1 MTREHLYDAITNVK
15 DALVD
20 EAANPRIPVVK
31 KRANWLKWGS
41 IAAAVVL
48 VLGAGGWWAL
58 SHIRF
63 GSSAAGGGGHEDGS
77 TVFMSYAGPVFP
89 LTALE
94 GGEGVTAER
103 RLTYDFSP
111 WIKTWWSNE
120 DEAASRTELTE
131 AQRQEV
137 LKDYNEWYPEGGR
150 WQSSTDLL
158 VTDAYTLQNPTE
170 EDKTVKLLYPFV
182 SSLRDL
188 ADNTPALTV
197 DGAASETTLHAGGY
211 SGGFEAPGGSD
222 DTGLLLNLAQLNSWD
237 QYKALLSDGRY
248 LDAALGDFPDLSG
261 LPVIAYKFTDAY
273 GPERDSGAGIPNPS
287 IWANFDLDYDKT
299 LVLSYGFN
307 GGRFDQENG
316 KMMRNFSIEQPGWRG
331 YGVPNFLFVLGE
343 DIQNL
348 TTGGYVTGGTDPDT
362 ETLNDGDWGVNVER
376 YETDLESALREI
388 AELMYSI
395 DNWFEDGDGTIRR
408 PDFDLYF
415 GLMKEFLCSYGPLS
429 ADSPARYGT
438 GMLEELDFLNVDRVF
453 YLEAEVTIPAGGSVT
468 LTAEMTKEASYDY
481 YCAHTENQDIYGYDM
496 VTKLGSS
503 LDFTSQTART
513 VNTDGLEIVRQ
524 NYGFDWAGGVNE
536 VELDQ
541 SVEHY
546 YLEVREAASKN
557 QE

>member
-1 MTREHLYDAITNVK
+1 MTPETLYDALTNVK

-20 EAANPRIPVVK
+20 EAANPRIAVVK

-48 VLGAGGWWAL
+48 VLGVGGWWAV
-58 SHIRF
+58 SHMHM
-63 GSSAAGGGGHEDGS
+63 GSSAGGGGHEDGS

-89 LTALE
+89 LTALK

-111 WIKTWWSNE
+111 WIKTRWSNE
-120 DEAASRTELTE
+120 DEAASRTWFTDEE
-131 AQRQEV
+131 RQEV
-137 LKDYNEWYPEGGR
+137 LADYNEWFPEGGHYV
-150 WQSSTDLL
+150 SSTDLL
-158 VTDAYTLQNPTE
+158 VTDAYTLENPTE
-170 EDKTVKLLYPFV
+170 EAKTVTLLYPFV

-211 SGGFEAPGGSD
+211 SGGFQAPGGSD
-222 DTGLLLNLAQLNSWD
+222 DTGLLLNLAQLNSWEE
-237 QYKALLSDGRY
+237 YKALLSDGRY
-248 LDAALGDFPDLSG
+248 LDAALGEYPDLSG
-261 LPVIAYKFTDAY
+261 LPVIVYKFTDAY
-273 GPERDSGAGIPNPS
+273 GPERDYDGGVPNPT
-287 IWANFDLDYDKT
+287 IQAGFDLDYDRT
-299 LVLSYGFN
+299 TVLTYGFN
-307 GGRFDQENG
+307 GGSRDWESGRMIREF
-316 KMMRNFSIEQPGWRG
+316 FIPQPGWRD
-331 YGVPNFLFVLGE
+331 YGDPNFLFILGD

-348 TTGGYVTGGTDPDT
+348 TTGGYVTGGSDPNTKKLD
-362 ETLNDGDWGVNVER
+362 DGSWGVDVER
-376 YETDLESALREI
+376 YETDLESALRET
-388 AELMYSI
+388 AELMYGI
-395 DNWFEDGDGTIRR
+395 DSWFEDGDGTIRR

-415 GLMKEFLCSYGPLS
+415 GLMKEFLYSCGPLS
-429 ADSPARYGT
+429 ADGPARYGT

-453 YLEAEVTIPAGGSVT
+453 YLEGSVTIPAGGSAEVT
-468 LTAEMTKEASYDY
+468 AHIRKDASFDY

-513 VNTDGLEIVRQ
+513 VNTEDVEIVRQ
-524 NYGFDWAGGVNE
+524 NYGFDWANGVNE

-546 YLEVREAASKN
+546 YLEVRRVVET
-557 QE
+557 E